1 MYIKTLNNI
10 KLVFVGDI
18 NSINL
23 EIISKSHSYLANKKI
38 KYVLLGNIN
47 EITNYFKKINFHQD
61 FIEVFSLDDLK
72 YIKNSKICI
81 FDLDTDL
88 PNKSK
93 NIINQLKISNNL
105 SKVFSSN
112 LVTMPINK
120 SIIKKKYDFN
130 GVTEFLENIN
140 NKKTYMLMRG
150 ENFSIIPITTH
161 IKFKD
166 VLKYFNKNKFY
177 NDLNEIISILNQ
189 NKLKLKYNEIIILG
203 INPHAGEKGTLGN
216 EEIVIQKIIKKIQY
230 KTKLKITGPLPADS
244 AFKKINKKQLF
255 ISFYHD
261 QALIPFKILNKFS
274 INNTI
279 GLSFNRFSPS
289 HGTAENIIFK
299 NKADNTSYLECMLS

>member
-88 PNKSK
+88 TNKSK

-120 SIIKKKYDFN
+120 SIIKEKYDFN

-244 AFKKINKKQLF
+244 AFKKINISLNKNCFSPAVHNLFCSFTSRLF
-255 ISFYHD
+255 IEIYTCN
-261 QALIPFKILNKFS
+261 LCPI
-274 INNTI
+274 
-279 GLSFNRFSPS
+279 
-289 HGTAENIIFK
+289 
-299 NKADNTSYLECMLS
+299 